1 MGPAQRALSRTPDQG
16 RTPDRS
22 AILVIMRRRI
32 VSLALASGLLIAA
45 CSGGDD
51 TASTD
56 PSTTDAAA
64 STVATTVAASTTS
77 TSPETTTTSLVVE
90 GATVVVANNSIVGG
104 AAGRMT
110 EELLEVGFTMGTP
123 TNGLDRLEDSV
134 VHYTDDDGAQ
144 EVAESTALA
153 LGGVEVSAMPDPI
166 PTETGSIDGQ
176 VLVLLGNKQADRT
189 LDDLNGE
196 EVITTA
202 GSVVVVANDSGVD
215 GAAGSMTTTLE
226 NAGFAMGTPT
236 NGVEQRA
243 ESIVY
248 YTDDADAEADAEI
261 LAAELGGVDVEPM
274 PDDIPTESG
283 ELDGDILLLLG
294 TNEASKSLSQLNP

>member
-1 MGPAQRALSRTPDQG
+1 
-16 RTPDRS
+16 
-22 AILVIMRRRI
+22 MRRRI

-64 STVATTVAASTTS
+64 ASTVATLVAPTTS

-90 GATVVVANNSIVGG
+90 GATVVVANSSIAGG
-104 AAGRMT
+104 SAARLT
-110 EELLEVGFTMGTP
+110 DDLASVGFTMGTP
-123 TNGLDRLEDSV
+123 TNGLDRLEDSI
-134 VHYTDDDGAQ
+134 VHYTDDSGAQ
-144 EVAESTALA
+144 EVAESAALA

-176 VLVLLGNKQADRT
+176 VLVLLGNKQADSS
-189 LDDLNGE
+189 LADLSGADL
-196 EVITTA
+196 VVTA

-215 GAAGSMTTTLE
+215 GAAGAMTTTLE
-226 NAGFAMGTPT
+226 NAGFAVGTAT
-236 NGVEQRA
+236 NGVEPRA

-248 YTDDADAEADAEI
+248 YTDDPDAEADAEI
-261 LAAELGGVDVEPM
+261 LAAELGGIDVEPM

>member
-1 MGPAQRALSRTPDQG
+1 MRT
-16 RTPDRS
+16 
-22 AILVIMRRRI
+22 RI
-32 VSLALASGLLIAA
+32 VSLALLSGLLIAA

-56 PSTTDAAA
+56 PSATDAAA
-64 STVATTVAASTTS
+64 LSTVATTVASSTTS
-77 TSPETTTTSLVVE
+77 TVPDTTTTSLVVD

-104 AAGRMT
+104 AAARMT
-110 EELLEVGFTMGTP
+110 EELLTVGFTMGTP

-144 EVAESTALA
+144 AVAESTALA

-176 VLVLLGNKQADRT
+176 VLVLLGNTQADRT
-189 LDDLNGE
+189 LADLGGVE
-196 EVITTA
+196 AVATS
-202 GSVVVVANDSGVD
+202 GSVVVVANDSGVN
-215 GAAGSMTTTLE
+215 GAAGAMTTTLE
-226 NAGFAMGTPT
+226 KAGFEMGTPT
-236 NGVEQRA
+236 DGVEQRA

-248 YTDDADAEADAEI
+248 YTDDSDAEADAEI

-283 ELDGDILLLLG
+283 DFDGDILLLLG
-294 TNEASKSLSQLNP
+294 TNQASKSLLELNP

>member
-1 MGPAQRALSRTPDQG
+1 
-16 RTPDRS
+16 
-22 AILVIMRRRI
+22 MRRRI
-32 VSLALASGLLIAA
+32 VPLALASGLLIAA

-64 STVATTVAASTTS
+64 SSTVATIVAASTTS

-90 GATVVVANNSIVGG
+90 GATVVVANSSIAGG

-110 EELLEVGFTMGTP
+110 EDLLAVGFTMGTP
-123 TNGLDRLEDSV
+123 TNGLDRIEDSV
-134 VHYTDDDGAQ
+134 VHYTEDAGAQ
-144 EVAESTALA
+144 DVAESTALA
-153 LGGVEVSAMPDPI
+153 LGGVEVSTMPDPI

-189 LDDLNGE
+189 LAEITGAE
-196 EVITTA
+196 SVTTA

-215 GAAGSMTTTLE
+215 GAAGAMTATLE
-226 NAGFAMGTPT
+226 NAGFAVGTPT

-261 LAAELGGVDVEPM
+261 LAVELGGVDVEPM

-294 TNEASKSLSQLNP
+294 TNQASKSLSQLNP

>member
-1 MGPAQRALSRTPDQG
+1 MC
-16 RTPDRS
+16 
-22 AILVIMRRRI
+22 RRI

-64 STVATTVAASTTS
+64 SSSVATTVAASNTS
-77 TSPETTTTSLVVE
+77 ASPETTTTSLVVE

-110 EELLEVGFTMGTP
+110 EELLAVGFTMGTS
-123 TNGLDRLEDSV
+123 TNGLDRLVDSV
-134 VHYTDDDGAQ
+134 VHYSDDDGAQ
-144 EVAESTALA
+144 DVAESTALA

-166 PTETGSIDGQ
+166 PTETGSIDGE
-176 VLVLLGNKQADRT
+176 VLVLLGDKQADST
-189 LDDLNGE
+189 LADLGGAE
-196 EVITTA
+196 MVTTA

-215 GAAGSMTTTLE
+215 GAAGAMTTTLE
-226 NAGFAMGTPT
+226 NAGFVVGTPT
-236 NGVEQRA
+236 NGVEQRG
-243 ESIVY
+243 ESLIY

-261 LAAELGGVDVEPM
+261 LAVELGGVDVEPM

>member
-1 MGPAQRALSRTPDQG
+1 MCKRL
-16 RTPDRS
+16 
-22 AILVIMRRRI
+22 
-32 VSLALASGLLIAA
+32 VSLALVSGLFVAA

-51 TASTD
+51 TSSTD

-64 STVATTVAASTTS
+64 STTVATTVAPTTS
-77 TSPETTTTSLVVE
+77 TSPDTTTTSLVVE
-90 GATVVVANNSIVGG
+90 GAIVVVANSSIAGG
-104 AAGRMT
+104 SAGRMT
-110 EELLEVGFTMGTP
+110 DELASVGFTMGTP
-123 TNGLDRLEDSV
+123 TNGLDRLEDSI
-134 VHYTDDDGAQ
+134 VHYTDDSGAQ
-144 EVAESTALA
+144 EVAESAALA

-189 LDDLNGE
+189 LADLTGAE
-196 EVITTA
+196 SITTA

-226 NAGFAMGTPT
+226 NTGFEVGTAT
-236 NGVEQRA
+236 NGVEPRA

-248 YTDDADAEADAEI
+248 YTDDSDAEADAEI

-274 PDDIPTESG
+274 PDEIPTESG
-283 ELDGDILLLLG
+283 ELEGDILLLLG
-294 TNEASKSLSQLNP
+294 TAQAGKSLAQLNP

>member
-1 MGPAQRALSRTPDQG
+1 MC
-16 RTPDRS
+16 
-22 AILVIMRRRI
+22 RRI
-32 VSLALASGLLIAA
+32 ASLALAGGLFFAA

-56 PSTTDAAA
+56 PSSTDAAPS
-64 STVATTVAASTTS
+64 STAATTVAASTTS
-77 TSPETTTTSLVVE
+77 TSPDTTTTSLVVE

-110 EELLEVGFTMGTP
+110 DELSGLGFTMGTP
-123 TNGLDRLEDSV
+123 TNGLERLEDSV
-134 VHYTDDDGAQ
+134 VHYAEDDGAQ
-144 EVAESTALA
+144 EVAASTALA
-153 LGGVEVSAMPDPI
+153 LGDVEVSAMPDPI

-189 LDDLNGE
+189 LA
-196 EVITTA
+196 EVTGAETVTTA
-202 GSVVVVANDSGVD
+202 GSVVVVANESGVD
-215 GAAGSMTTTLE
+215 GAAGAMTTTLE
-226 NAGFAMGTPT
+226 NAGFAVGTPT
-236 NGVEQRA
+236 NGVEQRT

-248 YTDDADAEADAEI
+248 YTDGVDAEADAEI

-283 ELDGDILLLLG
+283 EIDGDILLLLG
-294 TNEASKSLSQLNP
+294 TNQAGKSLIALNP